1 MKIEVSESTLKIIIC
16 SLKTYLNKCLDID
29 EDAPEMVVVAKA
41 LGELQGAFRAL
52 KDIETEKEKHYE
64 SFRLYRVSSE
74 LKEQTQWYRDWNK
87 QRIRM
92 FWPEH

>member
-52 KDIETEKEKHYE
+52 KDIETEKEKE
-64 SFRLYRVSSE
+64 KQDENFRIYRVTSE
-74 LKEQTQWYRDWNK
+74 FKK
-87 QRIRM
+87 
-92 FWPEH
+92 

>member
-1 MKIEVSESTLKIIIC
+1 MQTAVSEPALKIIMC

-52 KDIETEKEKHYE
+52 KDIETEKEKQDE
-64 SFRLYRVSSE
+64 NFRIY
-74 LKEQTQWYRDWNK
+74 
-87 QRIRM
+87 
-92 FWPEH
+92 

>member
-29 EDAPEMVVVAKA
+29 EDAPEMVIVAKA

-52 KDIETEKEKHYE
+52 KDNESRERETRWKFQNTSSY
-64 SFRLYRVSSE
+64 FR
-74 LKEQTQWYRDWNK
+74 
-87 QRIRM
+87 I
-92 FWPEH
+92 

>member
-41 LGELQGAFRAL
+41 LGELQGSFRAL
-52 KDIETEKEKHYE
+52 KDIENREVREKE
-64 SFRLYRVSSE
+64 FVFYR
-74 LKEQTQWYRDWNK
+74 
-87 QRIRM
+87 
-92 FWPEH
+92 

>member
-41 LGELQGAFRAL
+41 LGELQGAFNAL
-52 KDIETEKEKHYE
+52 KDNENRET
-64 SFRLYRVSSE
+64 R
-74 LKEQTQWYRDWNK
+74 
-87 QRIRM
+87 
-92 FWPEH
+92 

>member
-41 LGELQGAFRAL
+41 LGELQGAFNAL
-52 KDIETEKEKHYE
+52 KDNENRERETRWKFQNTLNV
-64 SFRLYRVSSE
+64 FR
-74 LKEQTQWYRDWNK
+74 T
-87 QRIRM
+87 
-92 FWPEH
+92 

>member
-1 MKIEVSESTLKIIIC
+1 MKIDISESTLKIIIC

-52 KDIETEKEKHYE
+52 KDIETEKEKQDE
-64 SFRLYRVSSE
+64 NFRIHLMSSE
-74 LKEQTQWYRDWNK
+74 LKE
-87 QRIRM
+87 
-92 FWPEH
+92 

>member
-41 LGELQGAFRAL
+41 LGELQGAFNAL
-52 KDIETEKEKHYE
+52 KDIETEKEKQDE
-64 SFRLYRVSSE
+64 SFRIYRVTSE
-74 LKEQTQWYRDWNK
+74 FKK
-87 QRIRM
+87 
-92 FWPEH
+92 